1 VINSYEAGI
10 LENPNTPARSDMY
23 LMTVNPES
31 APNETET
38 ISVTFKNGHAV
49 FVTNKDDGT
58 VVSGALDLYLYL
70 NKVA

>member
-1 VINSYEAGI
+1 
-10 LENPNTPARSDMY
+10 
-23 LMTVNPES
+23 MTVNPES
-31 APNETET
+31 APNEAET